1 MSESVKEP
9 HSYITREVPGVLCL
23 FLAVIVLLA
32 VVSYSPTDPSFSTYS
47 TKHPVPPVSNYIGL
61 VGAYLSS
68 VLMDLFGQA
77 SIWFI
82 LALFL
87 VSWRFFRGRPF
98 AWPGL
103 MAAGLVVV
111 LIFSAA
117 GLSRLEAQPG
127 VEGGVTVLRGGLCG
141 DLLAGAL
148 FRFLGRVGSS
158 LSIVVGFLIGLLL
171 VTGMSLIESAQVGAG
186 VLGRGAASV
195 RAALERRREKAERS
209 RRLKEMLVQRE
220 EVAPPEI
227 KERPV
232 KAKPG
237 PPPPRQEVFDWMMP
251 GGPYTLP
258 PIDLLDE
265 PVKEA
270 GGMSEDNL
278 VASSRLLEKKLTDFH
293 IEGQVVAVT
302 SGPII
307 TMFEYAPAPGVKI
320 SQVANLADDLAM
332 SMRAASI
339 RIVAPLPGKGVIG
352 IEMPNPIRETVFLR
366 ELINSK
372 AFEASRSM
380 LTLVMGVDIL
390 GQPEVADLR
399 KMPHLLI
406 AGATGTGKSVGL
418 NAMILSILFK
428 ARPDEVRFLMID
440 PKRIELSPYNDL
452 PHLIYPVITDP
463 KQANQALKWAVA
475 EMEERYRLLAEKGAR
490 NIETYNRKIQQELA
504 QSPPPKKPEPP
515 QAEAEGDAEG
525 EEPEAPPEP
534 PRPLPYLVIII
545 DELADLM
552 MVSARE
558 VESSIIRLAQMAR
571 AAGIHLILAT
581 QRPSVDVLTGLIKA
595 NMPTRVSY
603 QVFSKVD
610 SRTIL
615 DQIGADQLLG
625 RGDMLFLA
633 PGSGRLRRLHGALVL
648 EDEVKRVTHFIKV
661 QQAPDYR
668 EDLDV
673 FNLDDDLPPGD
684 DEYDEKYEEAV
695 ELVTRTGRASISS
708 LQRHLRVGYNRAARM
723 IEIMERDG
731 IVGPA
736 DGSRPRQIIGK
747 G

>member
-1 MSESVKEP
+1 M
-9 HSYITREVPGVLCL
+9 I
-23 FLAVIVLLA
+23 
-32 VVSYSPTDPSFSTYS
+32 
-47 TKHPVPPVSNYIGL
+47 
-61 VGAYLSS
+61 
-68 VLMDLFGQA
+68 
-77 SIWFI
+77 
-82 LALFL
+82 
-87 VSWRFFRGRPF
+87 
-98 AWPGL
+98 
-103 MAAGLVVV
+103 
-111 LIFSAA
+111 
-117 GLSRLEAQPG
+117 
-127 VEGGVTVLRGGLCG
+127 
-141 DLLAGAL
+141 
-148 FRFLGRVGSS
+148 
-158 LSIVVGFLIGLLL
+158 
-171 VTGMSLIESAQVGAG
+171 
-186 VLGRGAASV
+186 
-195 RAALERRREKAERS
+195 
-209 RRLKEMLVQRE
+209 
-220 EVAPPEI
+220 
-227 KERPV
+227 
-232 KAKPG
+232 
-237 PPPPRQEVFDWMMP
+237 P

-270 GGMSEDNL
+270 GGMSEENL
-278 VASSRLLEKKLTDFH
+278 VASSRLLEKKLIDFH

-307 TMFEYAPAPGVKI
+307 TMFEYEPAPGVKI

-352 IEMPNPIRETVFLR
+352 VEMPNPTRETVFLR
-366 ELINSK
+366 ELISSK
-372 AFEASRSM
+372 VFQDSRSL

-399 KMPHLLI
+399 RMPHLLV

-463 KQANQALKWAVA
+463 KQANQALKWAAA

-490 NIETYNRKIQQELA
+490 NIETYNRKVQQELA
-504 QSPPPKKPEPP
+504 QAPAPQERPAGETLGEGGEPLPEPP
-515 QAEAEGDAEG
+515 K
-525 EEPEAPPEP
+525 
-534 PRPLPYLVIII
+534 PLPYLVIVI

-633 PGSGRLRRLHGALVL
+633 PGTGRLRRLHGALVL
-648 EDEVKRVTHFIKV
+648 EDEVKRVTRFIKA

-668 EDLDV
+668 DDLDV
-673 FNLDDDLPPGD
+673 FHLDDDLPTEDG
-684 DEYDEKYEEAV
+684 EYDEKYEEAV

-731 IVGPA
+731 LVGPA
-736 DGSRPRQIIGK
+736 DGSRPRQIIVK
-747 G
+747 GS

>member
-1 MSESVKEP
+1 MAEIVKQP

-23 FLAVIVLLA
+23 FIAVIAFLA
-32 VVSYSPTDPSFSTYS
+32 FVSYSPADPSFSTYS
-47 TKHPVPPVSNYIGL
+47 TKHPIPPVSNYIGL

-68 VLMDLFGQA
+68 VLLDLFGQA
-77 SIWFI
+77 SLWLI
-82 LALFL
+82 LCLFL
-87 VSWRFFRGRPF
+87 LSWRFFRGRPF

-103 MAAGLVVV
+103 LAAGLAMV

-117 GLSRLEAQPG
+117 GLSRLE
-127 VEGGVTVLRGGLCG
+127 GGAGAESGLTILRGGLGG
-141 DLLAGAL
+141 DLLAGVL
-148 FRFLGRVGSS
+148 VQFLGRVGSS
-158 LSIVVGFLIGLLL
+158 LSIGAGILIGLLL
-171 VTGMSLIESAQVGAG
+171 VTGLSLVESAQVGAG
-186 VLGRGAASV
+186 VLGRGASFLLAI
-195 RAALERRREKAERS
+195 LERRREKAEHS
-209 RRLKEMLVQRE
+209 RRLREMLTQQQDQ
-220 EVAPPEI
+220 APPEI
-227 KERPV
+227 KERPAR
-232 KAKPG
+232 AKPA
-237 PPPPRQEVFDWMMP
+237 PPPPRQEVFDWMIP

-270 GGMSEDNL
+270 GGMSEENL
-278 VASSRLLEKKLTDFH
+278 VASSRLLEKKLIDFH

-307 TMFEYAPAPGVKI
+307 TMFEYEPAPGVKI

-352 IEMPNPIRETVFLR
+352 VEMPNPTRETVFLR
-366 ELINSK
+366 ELISSK
-372 AFEASRSM
+372 VFQDSRSL

-399 KMPHLLI
+399 RMPHLLV

-463 KQANQALKWAVA
+463 KQANQALKWAAA

-490 NIETYNRKIQQELA
+490 NIETYNRKVQQELA
-504 QSPPPKKPEPP
+504 QAPAPQERPAGETLGEGGEPLPEPP
-515 QAEAEGDAEG
+515 K
-525 EEPEAPPEP
+525 
-534 PRPLPYLVIII
+534 PLPYLVIVI

-615 DQIGADQLLG
+615 DQNGADQLLG

-633 PGSGRLRRLHGALVL
+633 PGTGRLRRLHGALVL
-648 EDEVKRVTHFIKV
+648 EDEVKRVTRFIKA

-668 EDLDV
+668 DDLDV
-673 FNLDDDLPPGD
+673 FHLDDDLPTEDG
-684 DEYDEKYEEAV
+684 EYDEKYEEAV

-731 IVGPA
+731 LVGPA
-736 DGSRPRQIIGK
+736 DGSRPRQIIVK
-747 G
+747 GS

>member
-1 MSESVKEP
+1 MAIIVKEP
-9 HSYITREVPGVLCL
+9 HSYITREIPGVLCL
-23 FLAVIVLLA
+23 FLAVIAFLA
-32 VVSYSPTDPSFSTYS
+32 FISYSPADPSFFTYS
-47 TKHPVPPVSNYIGL
+47 TKHPSPPVSNYIGL

-68 VLMDLFGQA
+68 VLLDLFGQA
-77 SIWFI
+77 SLWLI
-82 LALFL
+82 LVLFL
-87 VSWRFFRGRPF
+87 FSWRFFRGRRF

-103 MAAGLVVV
+103 MAAGLALV

-117 GLSRLEAQPG
+117 GLSRLET
-127 VEGGVTVLRGGLCG
+127 GGGTESGLTVLRGGLGG
-141 DLLAGAL
+141 DLLAGVL
-148 FRFLGRVGSS
+148 GHFFGRVGSS
-158 LSIVVGFLIGLLL
+158 LAIGAGFLIGLLL
-171 VTGMSLIESAQVGAG
+171 VTGMSLVQSAEAGAG
-186 VLGRGAASV
+186 ALGRWASSILSG
-195 RAALERRREKAERS
+195 LESRREKAEHG
-209 RRLKEMLVQRE
+209 RRLREMLTQQQD
-220 EVAPPEI
+220 VAPPKI
-227 KERPV
+227 KERPA
-232 KAKPG
+232 KAKPA
-237 PPPPRQEVFDWMMP
+237 PPLPRQEVFDWMIP

-258 PIDLLDE
+258 PLDLLDV

-270 GGMSEDNL
+270 GGMSEESL
-278 VASSRLLEKKLTDFH
+278 VANSRLLENKLTDFH
-293 IEGQVVAVT
+293 IEGHVVAVT

-307 TMFEYAPAPGVKI
+307 TMFEYEPAPGVKI

-352 IEMPNPIRETVFLR
+352 VEMPNPTRETVFLR
-366 ELINSK
+366 ELISAK
-372 AFEASRSM
+372 VFQDSRSL

-399 KMPHLLI
+399 KMPHLLV

-463 KQANQALKWAVA
+463 KQANLALKWAVA

-490 NIETYNRKIQQELA
+490 NIETYNRKVQQELA
-504 QSPPPKKPEPP
+504 QAPAVKKPLPDKAE
-515 QAEAEGDAEG
+515 AEAEGREA
-525 EEPEAPPEP
+525 EAPPAP
-534 PRPLPYLVIII
+534 LKPLPYLVIVI

-595 NMPTRVSY
+595 NMPTRASY

-615 DQIGADQLLG
+615 DQGGADQLLG

-648 EDEVKRVTHFIKV
+648 EDEVKRVTRFIKA

-668 EDLDV
+668 DDLHV
-673 FNLDDDLPPGD
+673 FHLDDDLPAED
-684 DEYDEKYEEAV
+684 DEYDEKYEDAV

-731 IVGPA
+731 LVGPA
-736 DGSRPRQIIGK
+736 DGSRPRQIIPK
-747 G
+747 GS